1 MNDNNRT
8 TQPRHPGG
16 NTEPRRLS
24 APERRTVAVVGALYA
39 VRMLGLFMLLPVLA
53 LHAEGLEG
61 ATLFLAGIA
70 VGAYGLT
77 QALLQIP
84 FGVLSDRYG
93 RVPVIVAGLAIFLCG
108 SVVAAMS
115 TTIGGVIAGR
125 ALQGAGAIAAA
136 LTALLADAIRDE
148 LRTRAMTVIGMCIG
162 GSFVVSLVAG
172 APLAA
177 LIGVSGL
184 FWLTAVL
191 AAGAMLLVLTALPAE
206 ARAAQAKARLS
217 LAGLRRVIREPRLLE
232 LDAGIF
238 ILHLILTAT
247 FTAVPFLLRDALGV
261 AQEHQWRIFLGAIA
275 VSLAGTVPLV
285 LWTERGA
292 RPRRPFTTAV
302 GALAGALLLLT
313 AAPPS
318 LALAAFALTV
328 FFAAFNFLEARLP
341 ARLAGLAPADARGA
355 ALGVYASSQFLGVF
369 AGGVLGGW
377 LLERQGP
384 AGVLLFG
391 AAAAAVWTASQ
402 IRESGR

>member
-1 MNDNNRT
+1 MTDKNR
-8 TQPRHPGG
+8 
-16 NTEPRRLS
+16 NTEPGHLS
-24 APERRTVAVVGALYA
+24 AAERRTVAVVGAVYG

-53 LHAEGLEG
+53 LYAEGLQN

-84 FGVLSDRYG
+84 VGVLSDRYG
-93 RVPVIVAGLAIFLCG
+93 RVPVIVIGLAIFACG

-136 LTALLADAIRDE
+136 LTALLADATRDE
-148 LRTRAMTVIGMCIG
+148 LRTRAMAVIGMCIG

-184 FWLTAVL
+184 FWMTAAL
-191 AAGAMLLVLTALPAE
+191 AVGAMLLVLTALPAE

-247 FTAVPFLLRDALGV
+247 FTAVPFLLRDEAGV
-261 AQEHQWRIFLGAIA
+261 AQEHQWRIFLGAIV

-318 LALAAFALTV
+318 LAVAAAALTV

-355 ALGVYASSQFLGVF
+355 ALGVYASAQFLGVF
-369 AGGVLGGW
+369 AGGALGGW
-377 LLERQGP
+377 LLERYGP
-384 AGVLLFG
+384 AGVFLLG
-391 AAAAAVWTASQ
+391 AAAATVWTASQ